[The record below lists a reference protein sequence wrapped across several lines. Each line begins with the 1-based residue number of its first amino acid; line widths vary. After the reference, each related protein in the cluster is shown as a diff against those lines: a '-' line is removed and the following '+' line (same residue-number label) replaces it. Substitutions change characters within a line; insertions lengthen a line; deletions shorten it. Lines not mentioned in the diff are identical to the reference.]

1 MPKPK
6 RGTDIFLLNHNACL
20 ILGTLCIHVINSWV
34 LQLVWQL
41 LESLLYCHERVQSD
55 RPLAQPYDLS
65 SGQLLSHIWVCP
77 ASEPVVST
85 AEMLSE
91 EANGASLPWHSTAI
105 FCPRLYTHKYLDSVI
120 LKINICSSSG
130 LLLLRHWKPS
140 LLEKM
145 CYDVASE
152 VDGDSL

>member
-20 ILGTLCIHVINSWV
+20 ILGALCIRVINSWV

-41 LESLLYCHERVQSD
+41 PESLLYCHERVQSD
-55 RPLAQPYDLS
+55 RPLAQPYDLL
-65 SGQLLSHIWVCP
+65 SGQLLSHIWLCP
-77 ASEPVVST
+77 DSVPVASP

-91 EANGASLPWHSTAI
+91 EANGASLPWHSTAF
-105 FCPRLYTHKYLDSVI
+105 FCSRLYIHKYIDSII
-120 LKINICSSSG
+120 LKINIRNSSG

-140 LLEKM
+140 LLEKT

-152 VDGDSL
+152 VSGDSL